1 MATTA
6 PMVEW
11 ADRAAARARQA
22 ATIPEICSAFPAVIE
37 RRPKIL
43 RLGDKSG
50 PLLCGGNCRSRDY
63 RKRISVSQR
72 SIAVTTARSGTPT
85 LKRQLVHVAIRISPF
100 TRDSGRVVG
109 KQEVIRLLPVCPG
122 ERTRP
127 G

>member
-6 PMVEW
+6 PVVEW

-43 RLGDKSG
+43 RLGDKSD
-50 PLLCGGNCRSRDY
+50 PFLFAVNCQGRDY

-72 SIAVTTARSGTPT
+72 FIAVTTARNGTPPLEKT
-85 LKRQLVHVAIRISPF
+85 P
-100 TRDSGRVVG
+100 RVCG
-109 KQEVIRLLPVCPG
+109 KPEIEMSLQVSTE
-122 ERTRP
+122 
-127 G
+127 

>member
-6 PMVEW
+6 PVVEW
-11 ADRAAARARQA
+11 ADCATARARQA
-22 ATIPEICSAFPAVIE
+22 AIIPEICSAFPAVIE

-50 PLLCGGNCRSRDY
+50 PFLFAVNCRSRDY

-72 SIAVTTARSGTPT
+72 SIAVTRPRNTTPT

-109 KQEVIRLLPVCPG
+109 DSEVG
-122 ERTRP
+122 TTRRYS
-127 G
+127 